1 MHGEKHN
8 YLFSNVVMNQK
19 GSTCYTDLNTGKLA
33 DHEKSGSLL
42 GASLA
47 GKSVSVL
54 TVQVTNGI
62 YASATE
68 PHRPGSTIQRK
79 VTASEANPIFSPPH
93 K

>member
-1 MHGEKHN
+1 
-8 YLFSNVVMNQK
+8 MNQK
-19 GSTCYTDLNTGKLA
+19 GLTCYTDLNTGKLA
-33 DHEKSGSLL
+33 DHQKSGSPL

-47 GKSVSVL
+47 GKAVSVL

-68 PHRPGSTIQRK
+68 PHRPGSTIKCR

-93 K
+93 ELENFFVSCYSVK